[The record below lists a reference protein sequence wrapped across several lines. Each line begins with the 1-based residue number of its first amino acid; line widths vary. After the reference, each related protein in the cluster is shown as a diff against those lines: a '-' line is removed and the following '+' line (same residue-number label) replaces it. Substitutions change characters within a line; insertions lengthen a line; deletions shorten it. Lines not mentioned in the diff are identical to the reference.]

1 MKIRPVL
8 SPIIFKQQS
17 PLKKEWLKGKMPSVT
32 KGIYGGELTKD
43 NVTLEHI
50 LPLSKGGTND
60 LSNLALAVGENN
72 WARGDEPL
80 IKVLNPED
88 YENYIRQF
96 KNVSLPDINGKKYV
110 ENLNLTVERVVANGY

>member
-17 PLKKEWLKGKMPSVT
+17 PLKKNWLKGKMPSVK

-60 LSNLALAVGENN
+60 LSNLALAVGKNN
-72 WARGDEPL
+72 WNRGAEPL
-80 IKVLNPED
+80 IKVLKPED

-96 KNVSLPDINGKKYV
+96 KNVSLPDIDGKKYV
-110 ENLNLTVERVVANGY
+110 ESLNLTVERVIANGD